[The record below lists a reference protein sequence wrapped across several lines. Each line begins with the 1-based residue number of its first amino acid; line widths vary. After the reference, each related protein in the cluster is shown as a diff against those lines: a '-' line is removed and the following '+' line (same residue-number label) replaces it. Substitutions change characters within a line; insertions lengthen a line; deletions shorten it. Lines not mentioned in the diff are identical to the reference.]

1 MILWQSGKSMKNNS
15 KLILDQINDAHYILI
30 VTHKNPDADTIS
42 SALALSNFM
51 YENKIKHKVY
61 NSDKNIPRRLNFLPK
76 FDKITPIVPK
86 YYDLV
91 IYVDCANTYRSDIV
105 IEDDKKI
112 INIDHHQSNDNFGFI
127 NVVDDKKASNAEVIF
142 EFFQYNNIKIS
153 KNIATC
159 LYVGIYDDSI
169 AFTTPRTTK
178 ETFSKIQALAD
189 TGIDFSQI
197 SNDLTRRDSLAR
209 YRILPKILET
219 LQLHNEGE
227 LATIYLDDIWL
238 KETGA
243 TVNECDDVV
252 DMALNIAIV
261 KIVAY
266 FRIIDGKVRVSLRGK
281 GTYDLSDIASRF
293 GGGGHKNAAGLTI
306 DVASIKEAKTI
317 FLEEVKLS

>member
-197 SNDLTRRDSLAR
+197 ANDLTRRDSLAR